1 MVASADAS
9 KGSSGRENASKGPL
23 RAGGVRTGRRAGN
36 GGVTDFDKFGR
47 PELLHLAFLA
57 LDDYRKAHGAL
68 PQVYPAAAD
77 AAGAQRSPAHV
88 AHCFRCTTLLLL
100 MKW

>member
-1 MVASADAS
+1 
-9 KGSSGRENASKGPL
+9 
-23 RAGGVRTGRRAGN
+23 VRTGRRAGN

-68 PQVYPAAAD
+68 AQVYPAAAD